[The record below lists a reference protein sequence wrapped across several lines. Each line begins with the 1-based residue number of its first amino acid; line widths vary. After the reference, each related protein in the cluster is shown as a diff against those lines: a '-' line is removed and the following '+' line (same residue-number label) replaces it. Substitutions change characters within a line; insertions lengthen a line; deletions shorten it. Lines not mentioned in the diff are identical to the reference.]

1 MKKTLSILLLSSLII
16 PSLTFAL
23 TPPSAGEGLKD
34 VRIENHALLR
44 QNASTTR
51 PKMASSTRES
61 GFCTQIDKIL
71 VQVDIKGLT
80 GAEKR
85 TENVINREE
94 KREESRTKVDLRRE
108 ENDTKRKIYLEE
120 LTRRATTTE
129 QKVAVLAFTA
139 IVEKALSDK
148 KIALDALLLA
158 HRDEVDKITASRK
171 IIIEKAITLLRA
183 DIETAKIKAKLDCT
197 SGVAGD
203 SVRTTLKES
212 IQKSQQT
219 FRITM
224 QSLEKDTLSL
234 KRESKKEELQAIETA
249 FKKSVEQAKNNLK
262 AALTVKASASATN

>member
-1 MKKTLSILLLSSLII
+1 VEQRYPQEGRLAASTTVEASNKNRKMELKTEI
-16 PSLTFAL
+16 
-23 TPPSAGEGLKD
+23 
-34 VRIENHALLR
+34 RM
-44 QNASTTR
+44 NASTTR
-51 PKMASSTRES
+51 PKMASSTRENS
-61 GFCTQIDKIL
+61 FCAQIDKIL

-94 KREESRTKVDLRRE
+94 KREESRTKIDLHRE
-108 ENDTKRKIYLEE
+108 ENDIKRKTQLEE

-129 QKVAVLAFTA
+129 QKAAVLAFTT

-158 HRDEVDKITASRK
+158 HRNEVDKITASRK

-183 DIETAKIKAKLDCT
+183 DIEAVKTKAKLDCT

-203 SVRTTLKES
+203 SVRTTLKDS

-234 KRESKKEELQAIETA
+234 KRESKKEELRAIEMA

-262 AALTVKASASATN
+262 TALTVKASASATN